1 MGFQQGA
8 DAPGREAVFPPPGR
22 EAVNL
27 KNCEQVGVI
36 ECWGAQATTHD
47 ALCFFSRP
55 RARFLLSASL
65 SRASSSDA
73 GAARDGCKG
82 VNTRV

>member
-1 MGFQQGA
+1 MGFQQGG
-8 DAPGREAVFPPPGR
+8 DAPGREDVFPL
-22 EAVNL
+22 NL

-65 SRASSSDA
+65 SRA
-73 GAARDGCKG
+73 RR
-82 VNTRV
+82 RVMLVPLVTDLRT

>member
-1 MGFQQGA
+1 MGFQQGG
-8 DAPGREAVFPPPGR
+8 DAPGREVVFPL
-22 EAVNL
+22 NL

-65 SRASSSDA
+65 SRA
-73 GAARDGCKG
+73 RR
-82 VNTRV
+82 RVMLVPLVTDLRA

>member
-1 MGFQQGA
+1 MGFQQGG
-8 DAPGREAVFPPPGR
+8 DAPGREVVFPL
-22 EAVNL
+22 NL

-65 SRASSSDA
+65 SRA
-73 GAARDGCKG
+73 RR
-82 VNTRV
+82 RVMLVPLVTDVRA

>member
-1 MGFQQGA
+1 
-8 DAPGREAVFPPPGR
+8 
-22 EAVNL
+22 L

-65 SRASSSDA
+65 SRA
-73 GAARDGCKG
+73 RR
-82 VNTRV
+82 RVMLVPLVTDLRA

>member
-1 MGFQQGA
+1 MGFQQGG
-8 DAPGREAVFPPPGR
+8 DAPGREDVFPL
-22 EAVNL
+22 NL

-65 SRASSSDA
+65 SRA
-73 GAARDGCKG
+73 RR
-82 VNTRV
+82 RVMLVPFVTDLRA

>member
-1 MGFQQGA
+1 MGFQQGG
-8 DAPGREAVFPPPGR
+8 DAPGRDDVFPL
-22 EAVNL
+22 NL
-27 KNCEQVGVI
+27 KNCDQVGVI

-65 SRASSSDA
+65 SRA
-73 GAARDGCKG
+73 RR
-82 VNTRV
+82 RVMLVPFVTDLRA

>member
-1 MGFQQGA
+1 MGFQQGG
-8 DAPGREAVFPPPGR
+8 DAPGRDDVFPL
-22 EAVNL
+22 NL

-65 SRASSSDA
+65 SRA
-73 GAARDGCKG
+73 RR
-82 VNTRV
+82 RVMLVPLVTDLRA

>member
-1 MGFQQGA
+1 MGFQQGG
-8 DAPGREAVFPPPGR
+8 DAPGRDDVFPL
-22 EAVNL
+22 NL

-65 SRASSSDA
+65 SRA
-73 GAARDGCKG
+73 RR
-82 VNTRV
+82 RVMLVPLVTDLRT

>member
-1 MGFQQGA
+1 MGFQQGG
-8 DAPGREAVFPPPGR
+8 DAPGREVVFPL
-22 EAVNL
+22 NL

-65 SRASSSDA
+65 SRA
-73 GAARDGCKG
+73 RR
-82 VNTRV
+82 RVMLVPFVTDLRA

>member
-8 DAPGREAVFPPPGR
+8 DAPGREVVFPL
-22 EAVNL
+22 NL

-65 SRASSSDA
+65 SRA
-73 GAARDGCKG
+73 RR
-82 VNTRV
+82 RVMLVPLVTDLRA

>member
-1 MGFQQGA
+1 MGFQQGG
-8 DAPGREAVFPPPGR
+8 DAPGCEVVFPL
-22 EAVNL
+22 NL

-65 SRASSSDA
+65 SRA
-73 GAARDGCKG
+73 RR
-82 VNTRV
+82 RVMLVPLVTDVSA

>member
-1 MGFQQGA
+1 MGFQQGGV
-8 DAPGREAVFPPPGR
+8 APGREVVFPL
-22 EAVNL
+22 NL

-65 SRASSSDA
+65 SRA
-73 GAARDGCKG
+73 RR
-82 VNTRV
+82 RVMLVPLVTDVRA

>member
-1 MGFQQGA
+1 MGFQQGG
-8 DAPGREAVFPPPGR
+8 DAPGRDDVFPL
-22 EAVNL
+22 NL

-65 SRASSSDA
+65 SRA
-73 GAARDGCKG
+73 RR
-82 VNTRV
+82 RVMLVPLVTDVRA

>member
-1 MGFQQGA
+1 MGFQQGS

-65 SRASSSDA
+65 SRA
-73 GAARDGCKG
+73 RR
-82 VNTRV
+82 RVMLVPLVTDVRA

>member
-1 MGFQQGA
+1 MGFQQGG
-8 DAPGREAVFPPPGR
+8 DAPGREDVFPL
-22 EAVNL
+22 NL

-65 SRASSSDA
+65 SRA
-73 GAARDGCKG
+73 RR
-82 VNTRV
+82 RVMLVPLVTDLRA

>member
-1 MGFQQGA
+1 MGFQQGG
-8 DAPGREAVFPPPGR
+8 DAPGRDDVFPL
-22 EAVNL
+22 NL

-65 SRASSSDA
+65 SRA
-73 GAARDGCKG
+73 RR
-82 VNTRV
+82 RVMLVPFVTDLRA

>member
-1 MGFQQGA
+1 MGFQQGG
-8 DAPGREAVFPPPGR
+8 DAPGRDDVFPL
-22 EAVNL
+22 NL

-65 SRASSSDA
+65 SRA
-73 GAARDGCKG
+73 RR
-82 VNTRV
+82 RVMLVPLVTALRA

>member
-8 DAPGREAVFPPPGR
+8 DAPGREAVFPL
-22 EAVNL
+22 NL

-65 SRASSSDA
+65 SRA
-73 GAARDGCKG
+73 RR
-82 VNTRV
+82 RVMLVPFVTDLRA

>member
-1 MGFQQGA
+1 ML
-8 DAPGREAVFPPPGR
+8 PL
-22 EAVNL
+22 NL

-65 SRASSSDA
+65 SRA
-73 GAARDGCKG
+73 RR
-82 VNTRV
+82 RVMLVPLVTDLRA

>member
-1 MGFQQGA
+1 MGFQQGG
-8 DAPGREAVFPPPGR
+8 DAPGREDVFPL
-22 EAVNL
+22 NL

-65 SRASSSDA
+65 SRARRRLMLVPLVTDVRA
-73 GAARDGCKG
+73 
-82 VNTRV
+82 